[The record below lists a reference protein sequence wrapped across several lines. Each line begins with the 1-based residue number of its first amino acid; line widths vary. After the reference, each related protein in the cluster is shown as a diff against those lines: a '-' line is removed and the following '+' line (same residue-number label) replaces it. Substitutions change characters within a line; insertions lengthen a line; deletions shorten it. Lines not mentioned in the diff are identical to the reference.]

1 MTLADLGVVSVFNF
15 YFFSNMCG
23 HSKIKGRLI
32 HVTLN
37 MDTRVLMSVK
47 TGSRRLNIIYIY
59 HNLSLIRV
67 SSVTSKTKRLPHHV
81 DGLARLKRL
90 GIFVKSIRFLSVK
103 TEGNVYDV
111 CLPSKSV
118 YASLHG
124 CFSAFFASL
133 LKPTLGML
141 PLKC

>member
-1 MTLADLGVVSVFNF
+1 
-15 YFFSNMCG
+15 
-23 HSKIKGRLI
+23 
-32 HVTLN
+32 
-37 MDTRVLMSVK
+37 MSVK

-103 TEGNVYDV
+103 TKEEVYDV
-111 CLPSKSV
+111 CLSSKGV

-124 CFSAFFASL
+124 CF
-133 LKPTLGML
+133 
-141 PLKC
+141 